1 MNRSLFDNVTAHQ
14 SLKPALNTATG
25 NGLGVSIADA
35 DAVTFLVSL
44 NDWTDGGHIISFE
57 ESDDDSTYAAISTSL
72 LKTNTAADLTS
83 GTIVFSA
90 TTKEG
95 RSYLVGYIGKKQ
107 YVRAVRTVSGSPST
121 GASYGVSVL
130 KSNLRAVGNNPM
142 NPAGPQWD

>member
-1 MNRSLFDNVTAHQ
+1 MNRSLFDQITAHQ
-14 SLKPALNTATG
+14 SLKPALNSATG
-25 NGLGVSIADA
+25 NGLGVDVADA

-44 NDWTDGGHIISFE
+44 NDWTDGGHVISFE
-57 ESDDDSTYAAISTSL
+57 ESDDDSTYTAIPTAQL
-72 LKTNTAADLTS
+72 RTVDAADLTS

-95 RSYLVGYIGKKQ
+95 NSYLVGYLGQKQ

-130 KSNLRAVGNNPM
+130 LANLRAVGNNPM
-142 NPAGPQWD
+142 AEQWS